1 MATVK
6 RFEDLECWK
15 KARELTNYIFELT
28 KKEAFKQEYDLKSQ
42 IKSAALSSMSNIAEG
57 FGRFSRADFK
67 RFLTIASGS
76 TMEVRSILYITIDQN
91 LITQTEF
98 EEGSEKATDTNNLI
112 IGLIKYLK
120 E

>member
-1 MATVK
+1 MASVK

-15 KARELTNYIFELT
+15 KARELVNYIFELT
-28 KKEAFKQEYDLKSQ
+28 KKESFKLEYDIKSQ

-57 FGRFSRADFK
+57 FGRFSKADFK

-76 TMEVRSILYITIDQN
+76 TMEVRSILYITIDQK
-91 LITQTEF
+91 LISQVEF
-98 EEGSEKATDTNNLI
+98 EAGTKKAIDTNNLI